1 MRLGLLAMNS
11 SINFGLP
18 GAIAADRTLEVVKH
32 AERLGYDSV
41 WTAEASGTDAVAP
54 LAWLAA
60 HTSTIK
66 LGTAI
71 MQLTARVPS
80 VTAMTAATI
89 DQLSGYR
96 FILGLGVSGPA
107 VVEGWHGT
115 PYGRPLTRTREYVG
129 LVRDILAQQPIDHAG
144 PYYDVPN
151 VGPDTTGLAAP
162 IKLMFKPRRADIPI
176 YLAAIG
182 AKNVA
187 LAYDIADGIIPAYYS
202 PYREQTFFEAVSP
215 SALQRP
221 MEIAPFVPI
230 SMGPDVQK
238 CRNRLKLTLAFWVGG
253 MGAKGV
259 NFYNDLVKRLGYE
272 EAAAEI
278 EQCYAIGKP
287 ARAAA
292 AVPDALVDEI
302 TLCGPRERIA
312 EQLDVWKKSSVTT
325 LIVRDADLEAV
336 TTVAELVL

>member
-18 GAIAADRTLEVVKH
+18 GAIGADRTLEVVRH

-60 HTSTIK
+60 QTSTIK

-71 MQLTARVPS
+71 MQLTARTPT

-89 DQLSGYR
+89 DQLSGHR
-96 FILGLGVSGPA
+96 FLLGLGVSGPA
-107 VVEGWHGT
+107 VVEGWHGV
-115 PYGRPLTRTREYVG
+115 PYGRPLTRTREYVAI
-129 LVRDILAQQPIDHAG
+129 VREVLAAQPVDHAG

-151 VGPDTTGLAAP
+151 VGPGTTGLAGP
-162 IKLMFKPRRADIPI
+162 LKLMFKPRRPDIPI

-187 LAYDIADGIIPAYYS
+187 LAHELADGLIPAYYS
-202 PYREQTFFEAVSP
+202 PYREQIFFAGVSP
-215 SALQRP
+215 SLRQRP
-221 MEIAPFVPI
+221 VEIAPFVPI
-230 SMGPDVQK
+230 AMGPDLQK
-238 CRNRLKLTLAFWVGG
+238 CRNRLKLSLAIWVGG
-253 MGAKGV
+253 MGAKGI
-259 NFYNDLVKRLGYE
+259 NFYNDLVRRLGFE
-272 EAAAEI
+272 EAATEIAE
-278 EQCYAIGKP
+278 CYAMGKP

-302 TLCGPRERIA
+302 ALCGPRERIA

-325 LIVRDADLEAV
+325 LILRDADLEAV
-336 TTVAELVL
+336 TAVAELVL

>member
-1 MRLGLLAMNS
+1 MQLGLLAMNS

-18 GAIAADRTLEVVKH
+18 GAIAADRTLEVVRH

-71 MQLTARVPS
+71 MQMTARTPA

-107 VVEGWHGT
+107 VVEGWHGV
-115 PYGRPLTRTREYVG
+115 PYGKPLTRTREYVG
-129 LVRDILAQQPIDHAG
+129 LVRDLLAQQPIDHAG

-151 VGPDTTGLAAP
+151 VGPGSTGLAAP
-162 IKLMFKPRRADIPI
+162 IKLMFKPRRTEIPI

-182 AKNVA
+182 SKNVA
-187 LAYDIADGIIPAYYS
+187 LAYEIADGVIPAYYS
-202 PYREQTFFEAVSP
+202 PYREQTFFDGVAP
-215 SALQRP
+215 AALQQP

-272 EAAAEI
+272 EAAAAI
-278 EQCYAIGKP
+278 EQCYADGKP

-325 LIVRDADLEAV
+325 LILRDADLEAV
-336 TTVAELVL
+336 TAVAELVL